1 MLYVIRGMTN
11 PLNYRDEFLITR
23 KFNYLDNAG
32 LSPLPTSVIE
42 ASNQFMHER
51 SRIGAMNYFDSWEGM
66 RNRVAEG
73 FGKLIGAHPD
83 ELAFTKNTHEGIN
96 MVANMIQWKQ
106 GDNMVLNDLEFPANV
121 FPWTNQRG
129 VEVRVAENR
138 DGLVHPDEISKLVD
152 ENTRAVS
159 LSHVSFMN
167 GFRQDLEAVGRV
179 ARENDAFFVVDAMQ
193 SVGCIELNVRDCYV
207 DFLACGGHKWLLS
220 PLGTGFFYIRRELID
235 NFHPPSIGLQGH
247 DSGLLIGF
255 TKRWNPHNTA
265 RKFMT
270 GNISYSGFAGMERGL
285 EIIHDIGLRNIQKR
299 NQKLTQQIVEELYT
313 EGLRWKTPLELKYR
327 SPTMT
332 FTTPNIEKVYQHL
345 NKRNI
350 VTAPR
355 WSGLRVSPNFY
366 NTEDEITELCDVVN
380 KLSS

>member
-1 MLYVIRGMTN
+1 MLYVFTGMTN
-11 PLNYRDEFLITR
+11 PLDYRDEFLITR
-23 KFNYLDNAG
+23 KYNYLDNAG

-96 MVANMIQWKQ
+96 MVANMIQWKK
-106 GDNMVLNDLEFPANV
+106 GDNVVLNDLEFPANV

-138 DGLVHPDEISKLVD
+138 DGLVHPGVVSELIDG
-152 ENTRAVS
+152 NTRAVS

-179 ARENDAFFVVDAMQ
+179 AREKGALFVVDAMQ
-193 SVGCIELNVRDCYV
+193 SVGCIEFNVRDCYV

-220 PLGTGFFYIRRELID
+220 PLGTGFFYIRRELMD
-235 NFHPPSIGLQGH
+235 EFHPPSIGLQGH
-247 DSGLLIGF
+247 DSELLKGF
-255 TKRWNPHNTA
+255 TKKWNPFKTA

-285 EIIHDIGLRNIQKR
+285 EIIHDVGLRNIQKR
-299 NQKLTQQIVEELYT
+299 NLKLTQQIVEELHPD
-313 EGLRWKTPLELKYR
+313 GLRWKTPLELQYR

-332 FTTPNIEKVYQHL
+332 FTSPNMDEVYQHL
-345 NKRNI
+345 NERNI

-355 WSGLRVSPNFY
+355 WGGLRVSPNFY
-366 NTEDEITELCDVVN
+366 NTEDEITELCEAVN

>member
-1 MLYVIRGMTN
+1 MLYVFTGMTN

-23 KFNYLDNAG
+23 KYNYLDNAG

-42 ASNQFMHER
+42 ACNRFMRER

-96 MVANMIQWKQ
+96 MVANMIQWKK
-106 GDNMVLNDLEFPANV
+106 GDNVVLNDLEFPANV
-121 FPWTNQRG
+121 FPWTNQCG
-129 VEVRVAENR
+129 VEVKVAENR
-138 DGLVHPDEISKLVD
+138 NGLVHPDDVSKLVD
-152 ENTRAVS
+152 GNTRVVS

-179 ARENDAFFVVDAMQ
+179 ARENGAFFVVDAMQ
-193 SVGCIELNVRDCYV
+193 SVGCIEFNVRDCYV

-235 NFHPPSIGLQGH
+235 EFNPPSIGLQGH
-247 DSGLLIGF
+247 DSGLLKGF
-255 TKRWNPHNTA
+255 TKKWNPHKTA

-299 NQKLTQQIVEELYT
+299 NQKLTQQIVEELHSD
-313 EGLRWKTPLELKYR
+313 GLRWKTPLELQYR

-332 FTTPNIEKVYQHL
+332 FTTPNIDEVYQHL

-355 WSGLRVSPNFY
+355 WGGLRVSPNFY
-366 NTEDEITELCDVVN
+366 NTEDEITELCEAVN
-380 KLSS
+380 KLPS